1 MIGPT
6 IVAASTVLGLSAC
19 GGGGDPAARGTGVH
33 AKKLGPVPNA
43 IAFWDPRRG
52 LLGTGTCVGTTYES
66 CRNGTIQLTSD
77 GGRSFRVLLRT
88 RRRVVQVQTAGPH
101 GAIATTDGGGF
112 RTLDGGR
119 SWKRFRH
126 RYGASFAT
134 ERIGLGF
141 RSHLARNH
149 LALALFAT
157 SDGGQTWR
165 RRASPCTQAVAAG
178 ALIDL
183 VTPRLGWIVCLGQPG
198 AGNEEKAVFRT
209 TNGGQSW
216 SAGASAVTYPRR
228 DVHGGLG
235 GYGYPAGIAFAA
247 DGFGILWESR
257 GTLYVTR
264 DRGLHWRAEPKVARP
279 ELDFGRGAAAF
290 AAGRGLVLLGRGGSL
305 PARLLA
311 TDDAG
316 RTWHLVHRWG

>member
-1 MIGPT
+1 M
-6 IVAASTVLGLSAC
+6 
-19 GGGGDPAARGTGVH
+19 
-33 AKKLGPVPNA
+33 
-43 IAFWDPRRG
+43 
-52 LLGTGTCVGTTYES
+52 
-66 CRNGTIQLTSD
+66 
-77 GGRSFRVLLRT
+77 LRT
-88 RRRVVQVQTAGPH
+88 RRPVVQLQTAGPH
-101 GAIATTDGGGF
+101 GAIATTEGEAF

-119 SWKRFRH
+119 SWKRFRQ

-141 RSHLARNH
+141 RSHLVRNH
-149 LALALFAT
+149 LVLALLAT
-157 SDGGQTWR
+157 SDGGVTWR
-165 RRASPCTQAVAAG
+165 TRASPCTQAVAAG

-183 VTPRLGWIVCLGQPG
+183 VTRSLGWIVCLGQPG

-209 TNGGQSW
+209 TDGGQSW
-216 SAGASAVTYPRR
+216 SAGASAVTHPQR

-257 GTLYVTR
+257 GTLYVTH
-264 DRGLHWRAEPKVARP
+264 DRGLHWRPQPNVAQP

-290 AAGRGLVLLGRGGSL
+290 AGGRGLVLLGRGGSL

-316 RTWHLVHRWG
+316 RTWHLVHRWS